1 MSPIFCD
8 IYFTKQEFSDT
19 RDADEARYNLDGRD
33 VDGSRIL
40 VEFAKGVSSSL
51 VAFLSTS

>member
-8 IYFTKQEFSDT
+8 IYFTKQEFSDP

-40 VEFAKGVSSSL
+40 VEFAKGVCCSS
-51 VAFLSTS
+51 VASLSTS